1 MNKMNDIEVIINNK
15 RYTLRGYESE
25 EYLQKI
31 ASYINNKHS
40 DFKKQDIYKMLDSE
54 TKNVLLEINIADDYF
69 KIKNQVKE
77 IELENN
83 NKSTEIYDLK
93 HEIIAAHTQ
102 IESMNMELEHLKYE
116 LNEAQK
122 KIIRLETE
130 LMDKNR

>member
-1 MNKMNDIEVIINNK
+1 MNDIEVIINNK

-69 KIKNQVKE
+69 KIKNQVNE
-77 IELENN
+77 IELESN

-102 IESMNMELEHLKYE
+102 IESMNMEIEHLKYE